1 MRTSMQ
7 EIFVEEFVL
16 TGNATQSAVKAG
28 YSSKTAYQKGHQL
41 KNQFTLEIEDATRQ
55 AMRDAIPGALAQI
68 KKLSSTAESESVR
81 LQAAKDILDRAGLKP
96 TERIEQ
102 ITIEK
107 STSELRRELAHLMGN
122 ETVPEIEDIP
132 TTLN

>member
-1 MRTSMQ
+1 MQ